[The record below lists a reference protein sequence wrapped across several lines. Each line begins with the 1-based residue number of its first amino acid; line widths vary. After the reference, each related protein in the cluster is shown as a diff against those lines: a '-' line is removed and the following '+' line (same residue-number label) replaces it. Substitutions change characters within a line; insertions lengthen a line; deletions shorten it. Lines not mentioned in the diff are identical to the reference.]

1 MSTLLLVLLF
11 LFFFL
16 FVFVLLSFV
25 SFSFYYFS
33 LFRFVPFF
41 FINYSY
47 FVIYLFYFVFKLLSP
62 CVFPCYMYLVFM
74 LIIIIIY
81 FLVIGVGLAQRPP
94 LLHLLRYAGRRSCPA
109 LIFDHM
115 ISSDLFHGFK
125 KLY

>member
-1 MSTLLLVLLF
+1 M
-11 LFFFL
+11 
-16 FVFVLLSFV
+16 
-25 SFSFYYFS
+25 
-33 LFRFVPFF
+33 
-41 FINYSY
+41 
-47 FVIYLFYFVFKLLSP
+47 FYFVFKLLSP

-115 ISSDLFHGFK
+115 ISSDLFLGFK